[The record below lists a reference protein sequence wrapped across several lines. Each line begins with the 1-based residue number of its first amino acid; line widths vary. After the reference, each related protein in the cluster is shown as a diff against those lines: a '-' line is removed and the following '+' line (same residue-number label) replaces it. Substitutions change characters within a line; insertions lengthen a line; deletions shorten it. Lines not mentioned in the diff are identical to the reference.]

1 MMSVL
6 RRVSMF
12 VCLLIVLVTL
22 VLVQRPAAQTANC
35 AGVATWNAT
44 TIYNPGDL
52 IVFNGKLY
60 KALIQIWNAPPD
72 YCPTCGWYQ
81 LVGTCGS
88 GGNNPP
94 SVSITSPSNGAT
106 FAVGTSIPVSANA
119 SDSDGSITRV
129 RFLDGPN
136 LIAEDTTAPY
146 SIQWT
151 NASAG
156 THTITAIAID
166 NNNASTTSASVT
178 ITVGNNNPPPPP
190 NGFPAHVFAP
200 YVDILLGDFD
210 AFKLAGHT
218 SNVSK
223 FFTLAF
229 IVEGGN
235 CEARWGGIIPLSQD
249 GPLASDISALRAAG
263 GDVIVSFGGAT
274 GIELAQSCS
283 TDAALLAQY
292 QAVVSRYNL
301 KRVDF
306 DVEGAAAGDP
316 TSRSRRN
323 RVLRQL
329 RANNPGLQIQ
339 YTLPVLPSGLT
350 DGVALLQDANSNG
363 FIPDIVNVMAMD
375 YGSSFPSDMGQNAI
389 DAVNNTVNQLRTVF
403 PGRTTAQYFA
413 MMGVTPM
420 IGVNDVT
427 SETFQLSDA
436 TDVLN
441 FARSQGVGLI
451 AMWSANR
458 DHQCAANETGLFQC
472 SRITQSAFAFSGIFK
487 GFTQ

>member
-12 VCLLIVLVTL
+12 VSLLFVLITL
-22 VLVQRPAAQTANC
+22 VLVQRPAAQTASC
-35 AGVATWNAT
+35 TGVPAWNAT
-44 TIYNPGDL
+44 TIYNPGDM

-60 KALIQIWNAPPD
+60 RALIQIWNAPPD

-94 SVSITSPSNGAT
+94 AVTLTSPSNGAN
-106 FAVGTSIPVSANA
+106 FAAGASIPVSANA
-119 SDSDGSITRV
+119 SDSDGTIARV

-151 NASAG
+151 NAASG

-166 NNNASTTSASVT
+166 NNNASATSAAVT
-178 ITVGNNNPPPPP
+178 ITVGGNNPPPPPP

-210 AFKLAGHT
+210 AFKLAQHT
-218 SNVSK
+218 NVSK

-229 IVEGGN
+229 IVEGGS

-249 GPLASDISALRAAG
+249 GPLATDINNLRAAG

-292 QAVVSRYNL
+292 QAVVTRYHL

-306 DVEGAAAGDP
+306 DVEGAATADP

-363 FIPDIVNVMAMD
+363 FIPDIVNIMAMD
-375 YGSSFPSDMGQNAI
+375 YGASFPADMGQNAI
-389 DAVNNTVNQLRTVF
+389 DATNNTVNQLRTVF

-413 MMGVTPM
+413 MMGITPM
-420 IGVNDVT
+420 LGVNDVQ

-436 TDVLN
+436 TDVQN
-441 FARSQGVGLI
+441 FARNNGVGLL
-451 AMWSANR
+451 ALWSANR
-458 DHQCAANETGLFQC
+458 DHQCGAGEGALFQC
-472 SRITQSAFAFSGIFK
+472 SLITQSPFAFSAIFNP
-487 GFTQ
+487 FTR